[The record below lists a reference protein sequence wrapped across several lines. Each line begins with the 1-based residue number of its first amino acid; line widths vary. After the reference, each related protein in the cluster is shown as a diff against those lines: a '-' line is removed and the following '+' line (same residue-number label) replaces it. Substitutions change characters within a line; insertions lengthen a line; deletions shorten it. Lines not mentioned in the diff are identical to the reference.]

1 MKTLKEYINE
11 YEGRKKAIGHFNVAT
26 IEMLWGVVNAARQL
40 SAEVGEQVPIVLGM
54 TENERDVFGVHEA
67 VEIVKTIRETDGG
80 YPVFL
85 NGDHTYITDRAN
97 EAVAAHFDM
106 VIIDKADKS
115 FEENVAETKKVVD
128 FKNAN
133 NPNVLVEAEL
143 GFIGMGSSIK
153 ESMPDG
159 VSEATMTKPE
169 DAKAFV
175 GQTGIDV
182 LAPSVG
188 NVHGLIKTG
197 KPRLHPERV
206 KQIRE
211 AVQIPLVLHGGSGST
226 DEDFKAVIAA
236 GISLV
241 HISTELRVAYRAALE
256 HSLATNTELAP
267 YKYMKEPMEA
277 VQKVAYERMSLF
289 YHG

>member
-1 MKTLKEYINE
+1 MKTLKEYISE
-11 YEGRKKAIGHFNVAT
+11 YELRKKAIGHFNVAT
-26 IEMLWGVVNAARQL
+26 IEMLQGVIAAAKEF
-40 SAEVGEQVPIVLGM
+40 SAEVGEQVPVVIGM
-54 TENERDVFGVHEA
+54 TENERDVFGVNEA
-67 VEIVKTIRETDGG
+67 VEIIKTMRETEG

-85 NGDHTYITDRAN
+85 NGDHTYITNRAN

-115 FEENVAETKKVVD
+115 FEENVIETKKVVD
-128 FKNAN
+128 FKKAN
-133 NPNVLVEAEL
+133 NAHALIEAEL
-143 GFIGMGSSIK
+143 GFIGVGSSIK
-153 ESMPDG
+153 ESLPEG

-169 DAKAFV
+169 DAQAFV
-175 GQTGIDV
+175 QQTGIDV

-206 KQIRE
+206 KAIR
-211 AVQIPLVLHGGSGST
+211 AACGIPLVLHGGSGST
-226 DEDFKAVIAA
+226 DDDFRAVIQA
-236 GISLV
+236 GISLI
-241 HISTELRVAYRAALE
+241 HISTELRVAYRSALE
-256 HSLATNTELAP
+256 HSLQTNAELAP

-277 VQKVAYERMSLF
+277 VKKVAYERIALF

>member
-1 MKTLKEYINE
+1 MKTLTEYLHE
-11 YEGRKKAIGHFNVAT
+11 YEERKKAIGHFNVAT
-26 IEMLWGVVNAARQL
+26 IEMLWGVINAAKEFSQT
-40 SAEVGEQVPIVLGM
+40 VGELVPVVIGM
-54 TENERDVFGVHEA
+54 TENERDVFGVSEA
-67 VEIVKTIRETDGG
+67 VAIIQTLRSEG

-97 EAVAAHFDM
+97 EAIAAHFDM

-115 FEENVAETKKVVD
+115 FEENVLETKKVVD
-128 FKNAN
+128 FKNTKNSHA
-133 NPNVLVEAEL
+133 LVEAEL
-143 GFIGMGSSIK
+143 GFIGAGSSIK
-153 ESMPDG
+153 DSMPEG

-175 GQTGIDV
+175 EQTGIDV

-206 KQIRE
+206 RQIKA
-211 AVQIPLVLHGGSGST
+211 AVGIPLVLHGGSGST
-226 DEDFKAVIAA
+226 DDDFRAVIQA
-236 GISLV
+236 GISLIHV
-241 HISTELRVAYRAALE
+241 STELRVAYRNALE

-277 VQKVAYERMSLF
+277 VKKVALERIALF